1 MYKHTKILFST
12 HISYIVCLRS
22 ENMKNDLIV
31 KANDLIEAR
40 YNLNLNEQK
49 IILYA
54 VSKLDRTK
62 DKFNILTLQIREFS
76 ELLGTTKE
84 RYSEIRDI
92 VRELRRKE
100 VIINTEEGELITGWL
115 SSIRYVEN
123 SGLIELEFSERL
135 VPYLLQLKDKFTRY
149 QLKNILYLKNKYS
162 IRMYELLKQ
171 YEVIGKRTFTIDQLK
186 EILLIKDKYKDV
198 RNLEKRVLEVSAKEI
213 NEYTDLNISYTKNKK
228 GRSIESLTFT
238 IESKENKQYIEY
250 LEKTYNI
257 KEFKQR
263 AGLENENFNS
273 NQVLELYEVAVDML
287 IDEYES
293 ETDLFEY
300 IRLNYLFMR
309 DKKSVKNP
317 FSYLRK
323 ALKEDY
329 AVARGQIKFDCNI

>member
-12 HISYIVCLRS
+12 RISYIVYLRG
-22 ENMKNDLIV
+22 ENMNNDL
-31 KANDLIEAR
+31 
-40 YNLNLNEQK
+40 
-49 IILYA
+49 
-54 VSKLDRTK
+54 
-62 DKFNILTLQIREFS
+62 EFS

-100 VIINTEEGELITGWL
+100 VIISTEEGELITGWL
-115 SSIRYVEN
+115 SSIRYVEK

-135 VPYLLQLKDKFTRY
+135 VPYLLQLRDKFTRY

-186 EILLIKDKYKDV
+186 EILSIKDKYKDV